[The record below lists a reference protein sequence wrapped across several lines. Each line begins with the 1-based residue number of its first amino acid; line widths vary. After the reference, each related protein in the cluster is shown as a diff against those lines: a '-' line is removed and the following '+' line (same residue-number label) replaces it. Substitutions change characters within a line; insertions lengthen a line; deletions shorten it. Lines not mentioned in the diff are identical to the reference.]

1 MTARQKGGSPG
12 SNHRQSSSCFG
23 LLQAQLVVVGGHQVG
38 KGSPGQEAPG
48 QGLHLDGCRVAPGV
62 IPCCPCKLAH
72 SSPHLQH

>member
-12 SNHRQSSSCFG
+12 SNHGQSSSCFG

-48 QGLHLDGCRVAPGV
+48 QGLHLDGC
-62 IPCCPCKLAH
+62 
-72 SSPHLQH
+72 